1 MRNGIS
7 KFFRVIATQPSK
19 SLHTENIKNIKMKI
33 AVIGA
38 RSLPAKLGGIE
49 RYCQELYPQIVAR
62 GHEVDL
68 YVQPSYHQK
77 SWFSALFSTFFYQKM
92 KVITLLSLPG
102 KRLSLLNSAFSTIW
116 ATFGNYDVIH
126 LHGMIAAW
134 FTWFPQLF
142 SNSSVVVTFHQ
153 LESSRTLSSRTF
165 SWLLPWLEK
174 MAVKYA
180 DEIVVT
186 NHELADYFFSKY
198 GVYSHYIPHA
208 PVKYVTEEDNHYS
221 FRRSYRQ
228 AFGLEQQSYLLYLGS
243 FEPDQRLDLLIK
255 VFQQLQ
261 PPNWKLVLA
270 GDICHSSPYSKNL
283 LKMARKQEN
292 IVFTGDING
301 NLLAELVRDAGVFV
315 EPSEGNNLSSPI
327 AMLEAMREGVPIL
340 ASDTITHR
348 QLLGRDRGLLFRA
361 GQFDSLLVQL
371 EYVMSRPNLLAA
383 MTKKAQTYI
392 AVNHNWDKVI
402 YKNLFLYL
410 QLTAKIHFRQPH
422 QT

>member
-1 MRNGIS
+1 
-7 KFFRVIATQPSK
+7 
-19 SLHTENIKNIKMKI
+19 MKI

-38 RSLPAKLGGIE
+38 RSIPAKFGGIE
-49 RYCQELYPQIVAR
+49 RYCQELYPQIAAR

-102 KRLSLLNSAFSTIW
+102 KRLSLLNSAFSAIW
-116 ATFGNYDVIH
+116 ATFGSYDVIH
-126 LHGMIAAW
+126 LHGVIAAW
-134 FTWFPQLF
+134 FAWFPQIF

-153 LESSRTLSSRTF
+153 LESPQTLSSRTF
-165 SWLLPWLEK
+165 PWLLPWLEK

-186 NHELADYFFSKY
+186 NHELADYFLRKY
-198 GVYSHYIPHA
+198 GTYSHYIPNA
-208 PVKYVTEEDNHYS
+208 PAKFMTEEDSSYS
-221 FRRSYRQ
+221 FRRSCRQ
-228 AFGLEQQSYLLYLGS
+228 AFGLEQQSYLLYLGP
-243 FEPDQRLDLLIK
+243 FEPNQRLDLLIK
-255 VFQQLQ
+255 VFQHLQ

-270 GDICHSSPYSKNL
+270 GDISHALPYSMHL
-283 LKMARKQEN
+283 LQMARKQEN
-292 IVFTGDING
+292 IVFTGEING

-315 EPSEGNNLSSPI
+315 EPSEGNNLSSSV

-371 EYVMSRPNLLAA
+371 EYVMSRPNLLSA

-392 AVNHNWDKVI
+392 AVHHNWDKVI

-410 QLTAKIHFRQPH
+410 QLTAKIHFPQPH
-422 QT
+422 HTLDL

>member
-1 MRNGIS
+1 
-7 KFFRVIATQPSK
+7 
-19 SLHTENIKNIKMKI
+19 MKI

-38 RSLPAKLGGIE
+38 RSIPAKSGGIE
-49 RYCQELYPQIVAR
+49 CYCQELYPQIVAR

-92 KVITLLSLPG
+92 RVITLLSLPG
-102 KRLSLLNSAFSTIW
+102 KRLSLLNSSFSAIW
-116 ATFGNYDVIH
+116 ATFGSYDVIH
-126 LHGMIAAW
+126 LHGVIAAW
-134 FTWFPQLF
+134 FAWFPQIF

-153 LESSRTLSSRTF
+153 LESPQTLSSRTF
-165 SWLLPWLEK
+165 PRLLPWLEK

-186 NHELADYFFSKY
+186 NHELADYFLRKY
-198 GVYSHYIPHA
+198 GVYSHYIPNA
-208 PVKYVTEEDNHYS
+208 PAKFVTEEDSHYS

-243 FEPDQRLDLLIK
+243 FEPNQRLDLLIK
-255 VFQQLQ
+255 VFQHLQ

-270 GDICHSSPYSKNL
+270 GDIGHSFPYSMHL
-283 LKMARKQEN
+283 LQMARKQEN
-292 IVFTGDING
+292 IVFTGEING

-315 EPSEGNNLSSPI
+315 EPSEGNNLSSSI

-340 ASDTITHR
+340 ASDTMTHR

-371 EYVMSRPNLLAA
+371 EYVMSRPNLLSA

-410 QLTAKIHFRQPH
+410 QLTAKIHFHQPH
-422 QT
+422 HTLDL